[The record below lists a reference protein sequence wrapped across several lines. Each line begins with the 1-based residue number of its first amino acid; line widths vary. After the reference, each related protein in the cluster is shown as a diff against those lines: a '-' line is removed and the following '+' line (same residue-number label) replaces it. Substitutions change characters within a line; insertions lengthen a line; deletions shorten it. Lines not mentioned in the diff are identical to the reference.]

1 MSLLCN
7 NQWNSTSTEWVWLSI
22 NNYQLIIVQITSMK
36 TQSESNLKEKEK
48 LKESLTQ
55 AKEELKASV
64 SEGGG
69 ASVEGR
75 GLKRGGGA

>member
-1 MSLLCN
+1 
-7 NQWNSTSTEWVWLSI
+7 
-22 NNYQLIIVQITSMK
+22 MK